1 MFEHFGFIEKFGIS
15 KVNLQKFLLEV
26 CRKYRRV
33 PFHNMTHAFN
43 VSHACF
49 FVILVIKRE
58 RLEDALID
66 EENALQGKKDS
77 QDDFPTTRASLI
89 PETLFTDL
97 DILAML
103 IACIGHDLDHPGLGN
118 SYFSKAKDYRATAV
132 SN

>member
-1 MFEHFGFIEKFGIS
+1 MFEHFGFIEKFGIN

-77 QDDFPTTRASLI
+77 
-89 PETLFTDL
+89 
-97 DILAML
+97 
-103 IACIGHDLDHPGLGN
+103 
-118 SYFSKAKDYRATAV
+118 
-132 SN
+132 